1 LRLFFAE
8 VLIHRAT
15 HTEHSVSRLQ
25 LTGKPADRVGLYRI
39 HREAD
44 HFGTLA
50 SRALE
55 GALIESA
62 GAGRDARQRHPVL
75 AHRAHRTL
83 VGRDSHP

>member
-1 LRLFFAE
+1 VKEISPVSQCANALRLFFAE

-39 HREAD
+39 HREA
-44 HFGTLA
+44 
-50 SRALE
+50 
-55 GALIESA
+55 
-62 GAGRDARQRHPVL
+62 RQRHPVL